1 MLKEATPIIF
11 RDLAG
16 INAKSRFSAANIR
29 RRIASRLSVSER
41 VVIDFKGVQ
50 TISRDFAEECFIK
63 LQSQNCV
70 IEIAQVAELRNASPY
85 IHTIVFTALNKA
97 YMEVIVKHK
106 EGDSERYFISD
117 KKSCNYRKILENHL

>member
-63 LQSQNCV
+63 LQSQNCIV
-70 IEIAQVAELRNASPY
+70 EISQVAELRNASPY
-85 IHTIVFTALNKA
+85 IHTIVSSALNKA
-97 YMEVIVKHK
+97 YLEVIVKHK
-106 EGDSERYFISD
+106 DLKKDCYFVVDQKPSD
-117 KKSCNYRKILENHL
+117 FRKILENQL